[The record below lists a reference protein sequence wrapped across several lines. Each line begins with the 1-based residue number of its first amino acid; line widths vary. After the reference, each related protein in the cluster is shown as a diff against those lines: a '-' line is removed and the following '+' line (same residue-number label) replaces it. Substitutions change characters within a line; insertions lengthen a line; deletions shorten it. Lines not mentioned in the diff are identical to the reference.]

1 VARAERAGDTS
12 RPLFSCPPRNKSGPQ
27 CVIIATSLAAPAA
40 GLPPTTAEQ
49 LPDDVAT
56 LQRMVLE
63 LLPSRGR
70 IYKTC

>member
-1 VARAERAGDTS
+1 MLVPISREQLRSVLHAIGMSLTGPTAADLPPNAER
-12 RPLFSCPPRNKSGPQ
+12 
-27 CVIIATSLAAPAA
+27 
-40 GLPPTTAEQ
+40 

>member
-1 VARAERAGDTS
+1 M
-12 RPLFSCPPRNKSGPQ
+12 
-27 CVIIATSLAAPAA
+27 SLADPAT